1 MARLQ
6 ARGVQIPGIL
16 CAMLMACK
24 AVSASAATCPATSH
38 ICDGDPSHLMQITSL
53 RSNAAIG
60 LFRAARAPLKNASG
74 EPAPTDIEQHLAEQL
89 ESTKSEKDKSSTRKQ
104 WPGTSVNDTKLNA
117 TGEET
122 APFVHAEY
130 QGAKGKAVEVKVEIA
145 TASEIVSI
153 YLLLFVPLLMG
164 WVYYWYGLTT
174 GLGQDALYQLLIQLS
189 VGATSIGNVIANQ
202 SLCILTREPMALT
215 FLQAAGLCLA
225 GLLVS
230 ALSACSSRRNV
241 TRHALSGLCK
251 WTPAAVA
258 FCAYQLADHFLSN
271 NSSISERTIV
281 GNLGPVVGLAAE
293 MTIPSIFVVGA
304 SKTNEASLS
313 SKMAL
318 FSTVFGAT
326 IFVLQD
332 PDFNWVGIETSSI
345 WTLSHV
351 LYRLLQRALLGR
363 LDDVPVAW
371 MMAWDGFLL
380 CIPAVFMS
388 GGSAASIWNG
398 WQIWITNSQILILL
412 LLSTLSFASGH
423 FVTICCLKS
432 ASATLTMVIGNI
444 ATTLCLVQ
452 GILFF
457 GDRDFQQPLSV
468 VGMLINLFG
477 GLWYAKQDAATPAT
491 CDSKGENAP
500 EIEDEKVAN
509 S

>member
-1 MARLQ
+1 MARLP
-6 ARGVQIPGIL
+6 ARMWIP
-16 CAMLMACK
+16 
-24 AVSASAATCPATSH
+24 VSLSVLLTS
-38 ICDGDPSHLMQITSL
+38 CESLLDGDGCLADSLCEVDPSGLMQITSI
-53 RSNAAIG
+53 RSNAAMG
-60 LFRAARAPLKNASG
+60 LFRAAQVPQNTS
-74 EPAPTDIEQHLAEQL
+74 EEPTDIEQHLAERL
-89 ESTKSEKDKSSTRKQ
+89 ESKTSEKENKASNRKQ
-104 WPGTSVNDTKLNA
+104 WPGTSVNDTKLNS

-130 QGAKGKAVEVKVEIA
+130 QGAKGKTVEVKVEIA
-145 TASEIVSI
+145 TANEIVSI
-153 YLLLFVPLLMG
+153 YLLLFVPLVMG
-164 WVYYWYGLTT
+164 WVYYWST
-174 GLGQDALYQLLIQLS
+174 GCEQDVLYQQLIQLS

-215 FLQAAGLCLA
+215 FLQAAGLCVA
-225 GLLVS
+225 GLVVS
-230 ALSACSSRRNV
+230 ACQVCMAKPNVQHSAE
-241 TRHALSGLCK
+241 HAIAGLCK

-258 FCAYQLADHFLSN
+258 FCAYQVADHFLSN

-281 GNLGPVVGLAAE
+281 GNLGPVVGFIVE
-293 MTIPSIFVVGA
+293 VTMPSMFALSV
-304 SKTNEASLS
+304 SKKSTASLS

-318 FSTVFGAT
+318 FCTVFGAT

-332 PDFNWVGIETSSI
+332 PDFNWIGIETSSI

-363 LDDVPVAW
+363 LDDLPVSW

-388 GGSAASIWNG
+388 GESAASIWSG
-398 WQIWITNSQILILL
+398 WQIWVSNSQVLILL

-432 ASATLTMVIGNI
+432 CSATLTMVIANI

-457 GDRDFQQPLSV
+457 GDRDFQQPLTV
-468 VGMLINLFG
+468 VGMMINLFG
-477 GLWYAKQDAATPAT
+477 GLWYAKSQDTVTCDFKGKEAEVQDANVVE
-491 CDSKGENAP
+491 S
-500 EIEDEKVAN
+500 

>member
-1 MARLQ
+1 MFVACANLAVAASTDCGRTSQ
-6 ARGVQIPGIL
+6 L
-16 CAMLMACK
+16 CEE
-24 AVSASAATCPATSH
+24 
-38 ICDGDPSHLMQITSL
+38 DPTDLMQVTSI
-53 RSNAAIG
+53 RSNAAMG
-60 LFRAARAPLKNASG
+60 LFRAAPAAPKNKNTSAV
-74 EPAPTDIEQHLAEQL
+74 PTDIEQHLAEQL
-89 ESTKSEKDKSSTRKQ
+89 ESTKSEKENKASNRKQ
-104 WPGTSVNDTKLNA
+104 WPGTSVNETKLNS

-164 WVYYWYGLTT
+164 WVYWYTT
-174 GLGQDALYQLLIQLS
+174 SPGQDALYQLLIQLS
-189 VGATSIGNVIANQ
+189 VGATSIGSVISNQ

-215 FLQAAGLCLA
+215 FLQAAGLCCA
-225 GLLVS
+225 GLF
-230 ALSACSSRRNV
+230 LSACQACTTTRKV
-241 TRHALSGLCK
+241 TRQTLLGLCK

-281 GNLGPVVGLAAE
+281 GNLGPVVGLIAE
-293 MTIPSIFVVGA
+293 VTMPGCFVVRA
-304 SKTNEASLS
+304 SKDSKASLS

-332 PDFNWVGIETSSI
+332 PDFNWIGIETSSI
-345 WTLSHV
+345 WTLAHV
-351 LYRLLQRALLGR
+351 VYRLMQRALLGR
-363 LDDVPVAW
+363 LDDDVPVAW

-380 CIPAVFMS
+380 CIPSVFMS
-388 GGSAASIWNG
+388 GESATSIWSG
-398 WQIWITNSQILILL
+398 WQIWITNSQVLILL
-412 LLSTLSFASGH
+412 LLSTLSFSAGH

-432 ASATLTMVIGNI
+432 SSATLTMVIGNI

-457 GDRDFQQPLSV
+457 GDRDFQQPLTV
-468 VGMLINLFG
+468 VGMMINLFG
-477 GLWYAKQDAATPAT
+477 GLWYAKNQDTAA
-491 CDSKGENAP
+491 CDSKSKSKELPINEALS
-500 EIEDEKVAN
+500 N